1 MYFKINGTNKTA
13 VGYHGAFGATFVSNE
28 VNFTYLFLPDGGG
41 LVYQHSSGSQ
51 YNVFT
56 EYNAN
61 KSNVDW
67 QGAVLTGNTRVD
79 TPLLKLTRYN
89 SSSYGRIAFCSDA
102 QYTWYEYMSEPG
114 SGHSCPT
121 GGSSPSGTYVTYL
134 AKRDL
139 LQYASGYG
147 WIWESAAESS
157 GSNPT
162 VRMELSSYDGT
173 FHVVGASVFS
183 GGVNISSGATINGTT
198 EFFPGSET
206 GWREGLRIH
215 SASNGWTTLIFCGLS
230 NTGSSGTTSD
240 SWSAHTYGGT
250 FYFANNGSSSYT
262 YGLTWS
268 PSSSGLSMKS
278 NVSITGSLATTG
290 DQVIT
295 SDERRKTHIEDVNLS
310 VRQIADCRAATFDY
324 IKTGAHSLGVIAQD
338 WLEILPVSVMEDSE
352 GYYNFKY
359 AQTAMVASIINA
371 RAIVALQDHETEQDK
386 EIRELK
392 EALGRAN
399 EKIEG
404 LEKEVERLRMN

>member
-1 MYFKINGTNKTA
+1 
-13 VGYHGAFGATFVSNE
+13 
-28 VNFTYLFLPDGGG
+28 
-41 LVYQHSSGSQ
+41 
-51 YNVFT
+51 
-56 EYNAN
+56 
-61 KSNVDW
+61 
-67 QGAVLTGNTRVD
+67 
-79 TPLLKLTRYN
+79 
-89 SSSYGRIAFCSDA
+89 
-102 QYTWYEYMSEPG
+102 
-114 SGHSCPT
+114 
-121 GGSSPSGTYVTYL
+121 
-134 AKRDL
+134 
-139 LQYASGYG
+139 
-147 WIWESAAESS
+147 
-157 GSNPT
+157 
-162 VRMELSSYDGT
+162 
-173 FHVVGASVFS
+173 
-183 GGVNISSGATINGTT
+183 
-198 EFFPGSET
+198 
-206 GWREGLRIH
+206 
-215 SASNGWTTLIFCGLS
+215 
-230 NTGSSGTTSD
+230 
-240 SWSAHTYGGT
+240 
-250 FYFANNGSSSYT
+250 
-262 YGLTWS
+262 
-268 PSSSGLSMKS
+268 MKS